1 MPENGLNNRL
11 ACETSPYLKQ
21 HAGNP
26 VAWQPWD
33 DAALLA
39 ARAADKPILLSIGY
53 SACHWCHVMAHESF
67 ENEAVAAVMNRLF
80 VCIKVDREERPD
92 LDRVY
97 QAAHNLLARRAGG
110 WPLTM
115 FLAPDD
121 LTPFFG
127 GTYFPAEA
135 RFGLP
140 AFPDLLVS
148 VERYFRDHR
157 AELADQGP
165 RLCEIL
171 KASDHGHDIPGEA
184 EGAPPAARALADLKQ
199 QFDEV
204 DGGFG
209 GAPKFPHPGGVR
221 RLLLAFARGGD
232 REALAMAGK
241 TLHAMADRGL
251 YDHLEGGFFR
261 YSVDA
266 RWHIPHFEKM
276 LYDNALLIP
285 LYAEA
290 FAATGDARFREA
302 AMAAG
307 DWVLRD
313 MQAPEG
319 GYYATLDAD
328 SDGEEG
334 AFYLWQ
340 RSECEARLD
349 AALAAVA
356 IPYFGLDGAPNF
368 EGHSHHLMIAA
379 PIADIAARLD
389 LSPEEAAERLERAR
403 AQLAA
408 ARAQRTR
415 PGRDEKILTAWNG
428 LMIKGLA
435 RAGRLLG
442 IPRFVDSAQRACDR
456 MRADLWDGARLAAVT
471 KDGRTS
477 PYGYLD
483 DYAFLLDGVLEL
495 LTARWRPED
504 LMFAQALAERLIAD
518 FADRETGGFYFTA
531 GDHDTPLYRPRSFSD
546 DALPSGNA
554 VAASALLR
562 LAHLLADPGLEAPA
576 RKAVEAGLG
585 PLTRHPSM
593 HATLIEAW
601 EDATDPPAIIVLRGA
616 AGPLARWH
624 ERARTGFAPRRSV
637 FAIPDEAEGL
647 PPGLAARAPLG
658 PVVAYA
664 CQGLQCE
671 APITDE
677 AAFEA
682 LLARTAAP
690 A

>member
-1 MPENGLNNRL
+1 MATTGLINRL
-11 ACETSPYLKQ
+11 TDETSPYLKQ

-33 DAALLA
+33 ENALRI
-39 ARAADKPILLSIGY
+39 AREADRPILLSVGY

-67 ENEAVAAVMNRLF
+67 EDEAVAAVMNRLF

-127 GTYFPAEA
+127 GTYFPKEA

-140 AFPDLLVS
+140 AFPDLLVH
-148 VERYFRDHR
+148 VEQYFREHR
-157 AELADQGP
+157 AELIAQGP
-165 RLCEIL
+165 RLREIL
-171 KASDHGHDIPGEA
+171 ATPDQMT
-184 EGAPPAARALADLKQ
+184 PADTTTDESPADRALAELKG
-199 QFDEV
+199 QFDAI

-221 RLLLAFARGGD
+221 RLLLACVRHADQEARSMLGT
-232 REALAMAGK
+232 

-266 RWHIPHFEKM
+266 KWHIPHFEKM
-276 LYDNALLIP
+276 LYDNAQLIA

-290 FAATGDARFREA
+290 FAATGDSRFRDA
-302 AMAAG
+302 ASAAG

-313 MQAPEG
+313 MEAPHG

-328 SDGEEG
+328 SGGEEG

-340 RSECEARLD
+340 RSDFEEWLD
-349 AALAAVA
+349 AGEQAVA
-356 IPYFGLDGAPNF
+356 IPYYGLDGPPNF
-368 EGHSHHLMIAA
+368 EGHAYHLMLAT
-379 PIADIAARLD
+379 PLKDIAKRLG
-389 LSPEEAAERLERAR
+389 LPLEEVAAR
-403 AQLAA
+403 ATSSRDKLAA
-408 ARAQRTR
+408 ARACRAR
-415 PGRDEKILTAWNG
+415 PGRDDKILTAWNG
-428 LMIKGLA
+428 LMIKALA

-442 IPRFVDSAQRACDR
+442 IPRFVDSAARACDR
-456 MRADLWDGARLAAVT
+456 MRLELWDGARLSAVA
-471 KDGRTS
+471 KDGRVS

-483 DYAFLLDGVLEL
+483 DYAFLLDGLLEL
-495 LTARWRPED
+495 LATRWRQED
-504 LMFAQALAERLIAD
+504 LVFALALAKRMSAD
-518 FADRETGGFYFTA
+518 FADHENGGFYFTA
-531 GDHDTPLYRPRSFSD
+531 SDHTTPLYRPKSFSD

-562 LAHLLADPGLEAPA
+562 LSHLLADPTLEAPA
-576 RKAVEAGLG
+576 RAAVDAGLAA
-585 PLTRHPSM
+585 LARYPSM
-593 HATLIEAW
+593 HAALIEAW
-601 EDATDPPAIIVLRGA
+601 EDANDPPAIIVLRGVQ
-616 AGPLARWH
+616 GPLDRWH
-624 ERARTGFAPRRSV
+624 ERARAGFAPRRAV
-637 FAIPDEAEGL
+637 YAIPDDAKDL

-658 PVVAYA
+658 TVVAYA
-664 CQGLQCE
+664 CQGLRCE
-671 APITDE
+671 APVTDE
-677 AAFEA
+677 AAFEGV
-682 LLARTAAP
+682 LARTML
-690 A
+690 